1 MLGAK
6 ILVKIKL
13 IYFYLLMVN
22 LKEREIVQARFTLFG
37 WGVDTDS
44 SKYIILQPKFPTISE
59 QNVNA
64 IFAKITRGQKS
75 FKICFQT
82 FQNIS
87 QKTQKG
93 MNFSSMASKPTNIR
107 WIKTGSQLY

>member
-6 ILVKIKL
+6 ILVKKIDIFLL
-13 IYFYLLMVN
+13 IDGQF
-22 LKEREIVQARFTLFG
+22 KGREIVQARFTLFG
-37 WGVDTDS
+37 CGVDTDS
-44 SKYIILQPKFPTISE
+44 SKYIILQPKFPHISE

-93 MNFSSMASKPTNIR
+93 LNFSSMASKPTNIR
-107 WIKTGSQLY
+107 WIRTGSQLY